1 MTKTAPLTLY
11 YDTFGQ
17 PEHPAVVLIAGL
29 GGHNISWTSKF
40 CQQIANAGFYI
51 IRPDNRDAGLSPHLD
66 NYPPLNIQELAERL
80 QNGEHVDV
88 PYTLFEMAN
97 DIIALLDSLSIEKA
111 HIVGRSMG
119 GMIAQVVAS
128 KVPNRI
134 LSLCPIMSSTGNP
147 QLPQSEPDVMK
158 MLMSSGVDP
167 KQDFEGYVAGQLAFY
182 RRIGSTCVPF
192 DEENCRDYIAQA
204 FQRNYSPE
212 GTKRQLAAV
221 AVTGDLR
228 PLLSAITAPTLVIH
242 GSIDPL
248 FPVTSGQDIFD
259 NIETA
264 KLEVIEG
271 MGHDTPPAL
280 NPQIAEMIIEN
291 MRDSEVN

>member
-1 MTKTAPLTLY
+1 MTETTPLSLY

-17 PEHPAVVLIAGL
+17 PANPAVILIAGL
-29 GGHNISWTSKF
+29 GGHNISWTSEF
-40 CQQIANAGFYI
+40 YQQIADAGFYI

-66 NYPPLNIQELAERL
+66 NYPPLNIKELSERL
-80 QNGEHVDV
+80 QRGEQVDV
-88 PYTLFEMAN
+88 PYTLFEMAD
-97 DIIALLDSLSIEKA
+97 DIIGLLDQLSIEKA
-111 HIVGRSMG
+111 HVVGRSMG

-128 KVPNRI
+128 KVPERI

-147 QLPQSEPDVMK
+147 QLPQGEPDVMQ
-158 MLMSSGVDP
+158 MLMSPGVDP
-167 KQDFEGYVAGQLAFY
+167 KQDFEGYIAGQIAFN
-182 RRIGSTCVPF
+182 RRIASTCVPF
-192 DEENCRDYIAQA
+192 DEENCRNYIVQA

-228 PLLSAITAPTLVIH
+228 PHLSTITAPTLVIH
-242 GSIDPL
+242 GSADPL

-271 MGHDTPPAL
+271 MGHDTPSAL

-291 MRDSEVN
+291 MQDN